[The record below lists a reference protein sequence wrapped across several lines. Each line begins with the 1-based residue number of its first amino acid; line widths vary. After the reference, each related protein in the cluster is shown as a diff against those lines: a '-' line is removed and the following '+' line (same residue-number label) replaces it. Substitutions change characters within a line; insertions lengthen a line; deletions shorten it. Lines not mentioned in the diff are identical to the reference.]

1 MALRRAMIAYMPK
14 GGTYAPPA
22 KSGTPYFSFKDMDE
36 NKPTGS
42 IKIRVETI
50 SYFLKRYREEMAR
63 RKQKQAEID
72 AKLKEFEAKLRAEL
86 DDRPVVLPPAA
97 GWRLGV
103 WPANNVV
110 ANEPVGCI
118 VSPPTIPK

>member
-1 MALRRAMIAYMPK
+1 MRGK
-14 GGTYAPPA
+14 N
-22 KSGTPYFSFKDMDE
+22 DE

-50 SYFLKRYREEMAR
+50 SYFLKHYREDMVR

-86 DDRPVVLPPAA
+86 DTSPVVAPPAA
-97 GWRLGV
+97 GWRLGA
-103 WPANNVV
+103 WTENSVV

-118 VSPPTIPK
+118 LSVPRIPK